1 MRNRSSTCFLC
12 FLEVPARKILLHHI
26 LIQSGHYDDDE
37 DTTEELFEEVLS
49 GYPVVK
55 YKIRLC
61 SLFWIVC
68 TMPLKLRSNLWIVK

>member
-1 MRNRSSTCFLC
+1 MFFVLPGGSGKKDS
-12 FLEVPARKILLHHI
+12 LHHI

-61 SLFWIVC
+61 SLFGLFAQC
-68 TMPLKLRSNLWIVK
+68 R

>member
-37 DTTEELFEEVLS
+37 DTTEKLFEEVLS

-55 YKIRLC
+55 YKNTAVFAVLDC
-61 SLFWIVC
+61 LH
-68 TMPLKLRSNLWIVK
+68 NAAEVKV